1 MQCGQRT
8 APFRSLSLALLII
21 LAGQLSGCP
30 PFGTVFS
37 VRLLRGSLLGRDS
50 LAPPT
55 DVMRIVAETSTEG
68 ERTGGGD
75 GGNRVLPSPEDGS
88 FELRMPSRDTS
99 SSPSD
104 VPSFP
109 PPDEIVVTVVRQ
121 ACTQQFT
128 IGINEDTVV
137 DVDFP
142 DDVIE
147 LKDPILVPPC
157 EEGDAGN

>member
-1 MQCGQRT
+1 
-8 APFRSLSLALLII
+8 
-21 LAGQLSGCP
+21 
-30 PFGTVFS
+30 
-37 VRLLRGSLLGRDS
+37 
-50 LAPPT
+50 
-55 DVMRIVAETSTEG
+55 
-68 ERTGGGD
+68 
-75 GGNRVLPSPEDGS
+75 
-88 FELRMPSRDTS
+88 MPSRDTS